1 LARLNTFQSI
11 SDAEMLDM
19 DMTELKPGRGNPET
33 VALASQIPPAPLTLE
48 ASGLRRQF
56 LVDLLLK
63 HVYQGGE
70 MAAASLSERLRLP
83 LSLLLQVLDFMRVVR
98 LLEVPQR
105 GSFDADIRYGLSDAG
120 RARAGEALERNRYV
134 GPAPVTWENYCEQ
147 VRRQSLARHQVRRKD
162 LEQALAALAIDES
175 LTEQLGAALNS
186 GRGIYLHGP
195 AGSGKTTLAEYLAR
209 CLGGSILVP
218 HAVLA
223 GEDIIRLFD
232 PLVHRVHSDYCAAVS
247 SGPSLQR
254 DLAGDGRWVVC
265 DRPAVFA
272 GGELTLAMVELQ
284 LDPVNRYYTAPLQ
297 MKANNGLF
305 IIDDL
310 GRQKVPARELLN
322 RWIVPLDRRVD
333 FLGFRG
339 GSKLELPFDVQL
351 IFSSN
356 LLPSELDDA
365 AFVRRLGYRIAMGA
379 ISPQSYRELLAHACR
394 REGLVYDEAAARY
407 LVEVLHPRSSL
418 PLLASHPFDVIA
430 RIGDRARY
438 LGEVPQLNHV
448 SIDWAWRSLFDTQLS
463 PAAHTELRP

>member
-1 LARLNTFQSI
+1 
-11 SDAEMLDM
+11 MLDM
-19 DMTELKPGRGNPET
+19 DMTDLTPGRGNPEA
-33 VALASQIPPAPLTLE
+33 VPLANQIPSAPLTLE

-63 HVYQGGE
+63 HFYQGGE
-70 MAAASLSERLRLP
+70 MAAVSLSERLRLP
-83 LSLLLQVLDFMRVVR
+83 LSLLMQVLDFMRVVR
-98 LLEVPQR
+98 LLDVPQR

-134 GPAPVTWENYCEQ
+134 GPAPVTWAHYCEQ
-147 VRRQSLARHQVRRKD
+147 VRRQSLSMYQIRRED
-162 LEQALAALAIDES
+162 LEQALATLAIDES

-209 CLGGSILVP
+209 CLGGSVLIP

-223 GEDIIRLFD
+223 GEDIIQLFD
-232 PLVHRVHSDYCAAVS
+232 PLVHRVQPGCSAVVS
-247 SGPSLQR
+247 SGPSLER
-254 DLAGDGRWVVC
+254 DRGGDGRWVVC

-272 GGELTLAMVELQ
+272 GGELTLSMVELQ

-333 FLGFRG
+333 FLGLHG
-339 GSKLELPFDVQL
+339 GAKLELPFDVQL

-356 LLPSELDDA
+356 LLPSQLDDA

-379 ISPQSYRELLAHACR
+379 ISPQSYRELLALACR
-394 REGLVYDEAAARY
+394 REGLAYDEVAARY

-438 LGEVPQLNHV
+438 LGEVPQLNQA
-448 SIDWAWRSLFDTQLS
+448 SIDWAWRTFFDTYLS
-463 PAAHTELRP
+463 SATQMELQP